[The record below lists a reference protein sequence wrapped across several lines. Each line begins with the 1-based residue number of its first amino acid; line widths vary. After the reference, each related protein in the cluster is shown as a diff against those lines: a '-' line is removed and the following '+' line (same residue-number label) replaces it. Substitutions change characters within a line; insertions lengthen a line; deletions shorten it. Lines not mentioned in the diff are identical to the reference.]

1 MPWPCGLSYS
11 GCGPRVARPDL
22 GGYTVNVEG
31 CHRMIVLTQF
41 VFSIVASA
49 RHFDDTL
56 RRLERIWRAMP
67 VAKSSHRKGRI
78 KTEN

>member
-1 MPWPCGLSYS
+1 
-11 GCGPRVARPDL
+11 
-22 GGYTVNVEG
+22 
-31 CHRMIVLTQF
+31 MIVLTQF